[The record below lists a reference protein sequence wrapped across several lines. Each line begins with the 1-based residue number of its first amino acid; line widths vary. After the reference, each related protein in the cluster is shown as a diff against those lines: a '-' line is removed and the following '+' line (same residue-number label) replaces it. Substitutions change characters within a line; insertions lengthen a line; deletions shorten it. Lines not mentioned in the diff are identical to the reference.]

1 MKLCRSV
8 SLLALVLS
16 AQPALADDA
25 PVKQPGHW
33 AQDYLHRPAD
43 PAVRFGT
50 LPNGLRYAIMH
61 NDTPADGVA
70 MRLRIGS
77 GSLKERDEE
86 QGLAHYL
93 EHMAFRGSTNIAD
106 GEVVHMLERQGLRFG
121 PDTNAFTA
129 QDETV
134 YMFTFPKTDGGALDT
149 GLTLFREIGER
160 LTLAP
165 AAVEAERG
173 VILSEERLR
182 DTPGYQSIK
191 ADLNNAL
198 AGTRLPQ
205 RWPIGLVE
213 TIKAATPERLRRY
226 YQANYRP
233 DNATIVIVG
242 NIDPAKVEAEIKAR
256 FADWKPAAPAD
267 TIDPGTPH
275 PAHRAGEFI
284 APGAPDTLSLSW
296 QRPVDP
302 RAETERYD
310 REKLAEVVATTIFNN
325 RLADAAAR
333 PGAPFVQAQGE
344 AMASLYGVASLTF
357 LQISAAPD
365 KWQAALA
372 AVVAEQRRLL
382 ADGAG
387 PDDLKRAITQV
398 MTQLE
403 AAAANAT
410 TRKDGEIAD
419 TLVGTVNDDQLFTSP
434 AQDLALT
441 RDVVPGL
448 TPADIHAALG
458 RVFAGSG
465 PVLFRAAQAGPVGT
479 PALESAL
486 TAASQA
492 PIMARAAQAA
502 VVWPSTGFG
511 APGVVTA
518 RADDA
523 ALGTTT
529 VRFANGSRLIVKPT
543 TYEKDHI
550 TVKVLFGN
558 GRAGADPAL
567 IHALWATQFLPLGG
581 TGKLAAGDID
591 RWAQSAGHTIA
602 TEFKADPRA
611 YVIGGTTRPADFTS
625 EMQVLAA
632 ETRDAGFRT
641 ELADKITALGPMIA
655 GQLDANAGAV
665 VSRTLRST
673 LTGGD
678 TRYSDIPSSADIA
691 ATRPDDLPRLL
702 KAALS
707 GPADVVVV
715 GDVTVDQAIAAT
727 AATFGAGPVL
737 PPREEIV
744 PHIALPA
751 PSAQPHV
758 GLHAGR
764 ADQAWYGAYWLLPDY
779 FTDPRLSYTARVAA
793 SVLQSRLIDT
803 VREKLG
809 LTYSPMTDANAG
821 TQLPGLGWLGAAL
834 ETPPAN
840 FATFRALL
848 DGEVK
853 DLAVKPVTPDELERA
868 RRPLVEGRVK
878 DMEGNAFWATML
890 PLVLRDPRVRANVL
904 ETGAG
909 LKAVTAEDVRALFA
923 RLSADTNPVTVVS
936 RAK

>member
-465 PVLFRAAQAGPVGT
+465 PVLFRAAQAGPVGI

-486 TAASQA
+486 TADIQA
-492 PIMARAAQAA
+492 PIVARAAQAA
-502 VVWPSTGFG
+502 VVWPYTGFG

-591 RWAQSAGHTIA
+591 RWAQSAGRTIA

-702 KAALS
+702 KTALS

-853 DLAVKPVTPDELERA
+853 DLAAKPVTPDELERA

-909 LKAVTAEDVRALFA
+909 LEAVTAEDVRALFA